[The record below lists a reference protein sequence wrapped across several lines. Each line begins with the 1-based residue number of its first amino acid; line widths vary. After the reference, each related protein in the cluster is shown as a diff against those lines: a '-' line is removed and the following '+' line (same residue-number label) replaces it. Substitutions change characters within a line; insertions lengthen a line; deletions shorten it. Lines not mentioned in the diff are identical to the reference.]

1 MTAVV
6 LEIDGVIGLEHIE
19 LNVSGSYVYEADF
32 GGEKLPK
39 LLEHLNELKKEIDD
53 YNNVVGAS
61 SDDIITAAAKKSLFS
76 FVYDRK
82 EMTHFATEISKELN
96 LENNRNEFEKDK
108 NRLITLMAKNNN
120 IYSKLNGKKMNFYIF
135 LGVLILYTIG
145 ILFIYV
151 QEGIVEKEMQAM
163 LLIGLSLTVLI
174 IFAIV
179 DIYQMAT
186 SRHYESFNTD
196 GWDNEK
202 TNEWDEVIDGSSD
215 FETKI
220 NTMISTFV
228 TNLPNIVKYNT
239 HLRNDETNQTKR
251 EVISSIL
258 HDFNNKNYVNMRRY
272 QMTDYKINE
281 TRSNMH
287 FVKYAFLLVSTIGLL
302 AGLHLRTE
310 LGPATTYLPVSKTV
324 LTSIAFILIMTFL
337 FIYFMHKKQNMMRKK
352 YNWNKLYWNVKET
365 HNAQGNYLYM

>member
-1 MTAVV
+1 MTAVDPIIIGVSLEYIV
-6 LEIDGVIGLEHIE
+6 LDA
-19 LNVSGSYVYEADF
+19 SGSYVYAASFD
-32 GGEKLPK
+32 GEKLPK
-39 LLEHLNELKKEIDD
+39 LLEHLNELKKEIDE
-53 YNNVVGAS
+53 YNNVTGG
-61 SDDIITAAAKKSLFS
+61 SDDLTAAKKSLFS

-151 QEGIVEKEMQAM
+151 QEGIVEKEIQAM

-202 TNEWDEVIDGSSD
+202 TNEWDEVINGSN

-228 TNLPNIVKYNT
+228 INLPNIVKYNT

-287 FVKYAFLLVSTIGLL
+287 FIKYAFLLVSTIGLL

-365 HNAQGNYLYM
+365 HNAQGDYLYM